1 MKQILF
7 LILILFSSCAKNTSV
22 EYDIYFHR
30 HQNNKSKWEF
40 ISRESTSKPLNLK
53 IEECEELKKFTVN
66 RLQLK
71 KYHCQGKGADQEE
84 ILIVSSKNK
93 LIMAWN
99 LEGAALYNP
108 RKNHKIHQR
117 IIEDSTIFN
126 FDYVP
131 PPPKNY
137 LDLKYK

>member
-1 MKQILF
+1 MRLIPF
-7 LILILFSSCAKNTSV
+7 LTFVLFSSCAKNAPV

-30 HQNNKSKWEF
+30 HQSDKSKWEF

-71 KYHCQGKGADQEE
+71 KYHCEGEGADQEG
-84 ILIVSSKNK
+84 ILIVSNKNK
-93 LIMAWN
+93 LIMEWN
-99 LEGAALYNP
+99 LEGVALYNP
-108 RKNHKIHQR
+108 KKNQKIHQR